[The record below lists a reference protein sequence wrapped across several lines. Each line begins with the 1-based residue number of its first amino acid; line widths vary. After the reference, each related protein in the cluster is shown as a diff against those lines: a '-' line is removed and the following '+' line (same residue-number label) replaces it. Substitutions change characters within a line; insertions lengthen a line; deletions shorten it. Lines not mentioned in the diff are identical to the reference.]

1 MMVDVIIA
9 RKVVGWMSLSLV
21 KTSDNRGIVKL
32 NDEAVVKVGDLNR
45 LIKWAKDKGFK
56 FYEEA

>member
-1 MMVDVIIA
+1 MVDVIIA

>member
-1 MMVDVIIA
+1 MVDVIIA

-32 NDEAVVKVGDLNR
+32 NDEAVVKVGDLTR
-45 LIKWAKDKGFK
+45 LIKWAKKKGFK

>member
-1 MMVDVIIA
+1 MVGVIIA

-21 KTSDNRGIVKL
+21 KTADNRGIVKL

-45 LIKWAKDKGFK
+45 LIKWAKEKGFK
-56 FYEEA
+56 FYEET